1 MAAEFIHSKEEGMNA
16 IELGRQVQA
25 KRKEKKLSQAE
36 LGDLAEISR
45 NYVSIIERGEAESI
59 SMKVLN
65 KLAVVLGTS
74 PSELTGESSMVMI
87 PPSLRE
93 FALEK
98 NLPYEVID
106 KLVRIPRRGKEPST
120 ANEWEELFD
129 SISKFLDIGG
139 A

>member
-1 MAAEFIHSKEEGMNA
+1 MNP
-16 IELGRQVQA
+16 IELGRQVLA
-25 KRKEKKLSQAE
+25 KRKEKKLSQTE
-36 LGDLAEISR
+36 LGELAEISR

-98 NLPYEVID
+98 NLSYEITD

-120 ANEWEELFD
+120 VKEWEELFD
-129 SISKFLDIGG
+129 SISKFLEIGDE
-139 A
+139 

>member
-1 MAAEFIHSKEEGMNA
+1 MNA

-25 KRKEKKLSQAE
+25 KRKEKKLSQTE
-36 LGDLAEISR
+36 LGELAGISR
-45 NYVSIIERGEAESI
+45 NYVSIIERGEADSI

-65 KLAVVLGTS
+65 QLAVVLGTS

-98 NLPYEVID
+98 NLSYEIID

-120 ANEWEELFD
+120 VKEWEELFD

>member
-1 MAAEFIHSKEEGMNA
+1 MNA

-36 LGDLAEISR
+36 LGELAEISR

-59 SMKVLN
+59 SMKILN
-65 KLAVVLGTS
+65 KLAVVLGAS
-74 PSELTGESSMVMI
+74 PAELTGESRMVMI

-98 NLPYEVID
+98 NLSYEIID
-106 KLVRIPRRGKEPST
+106 KLVRIPRKGREPST
-120 ANEWEELFD
+120 AEEWNELFE
-129 SISKFLDIGG
+129 SISKFLDIEDS
-139 A
+139 

>member
-1 MAAEFIHSKEEGMNA
+1 MNA

>member
-1 MAAEFIHSKEEGMNA
+1 MNA
-16 IELGRQVQA
+16 IELGRQVQV
-25 KRKEKKLSQAE
+25 KRKEKKLSQTE
-36 LGDLAEISR
+36 LGELAGISR
-45 NYVSIIERGEAESI
+45 NYVSIIERGEADSI

-65 KLAVVLGTS
+65 QLAVVLGTS

-98 NLPYEVID
+98 NLSYEIID

-120 ANEWEELFD
+120 VKEWEELFD

>member
-1 MAAEFIHSKEEGMNA
+1 MNA

-25 KRKEKKLSQAE
+25 KRKGKKLSQAE
-36 LGDLAEISR
+36 LGKLAEISR

-98 NLPYEVID
+98 NLSYEIID
-106 KLVRIPRRGKEPST
+106 KLVRIPKRGKEPST
-120 ANEWEELFD
+120 VKEWKELFD

>member
-1 MAAEFIHSKEEGMNA
+1 MNA

-25 KRKEKKLSQAE
+25 KRKEKKLSQTE
-36 LGDLAEISR
+36 LGELAGISR
-45 NYVSIIERGEAESI
+45 NYVSIIERGEADSI

-65 KLAVVLGTS
+65 QLAVVLGTS

-98 NLPYEVID
+98 NLSYEIID

-120 ANEWEELFD
+120 VKEWEELFD
-129 SISKFLDIGG
+129 SISKFLDIG
-139 A
+139 AA

>member
-1 MAAEFIHSKEEGMNA
+1 MNA

-36 LGDLAEISR
+36 LGELAEISR

-98 NLPYEVID
+98 NLPYEIID

-120 ANEWEELFD
+120 AKEWEELFD
-129 SISKFLDIGG
+129 SISKFLDVGT

>member
-1 MAAEFIHSKEEGMNA
+1 MNA
-16 IELGRQVQA
+16 TELGRQVQA
-25 KRKEKKLSQAE
+25 RRKEKKLSQAE
-36 LGDLAEISR
+36 LGELAEISR
-45 NYVSIIERGEAESI
+45 NYVSLIERGEAESI

-98 NLPYEVID
+98 NLPYEIID
-106 KLVRIPRRGKEPST
+106 KMVRIPRRGKEPST
-120 ANEWEELFD
+120 AKEWEQLFD
-129 SISKFLDIGG
+129 SISKFLDIG
-139 A
+139 AA

>member
-1 MAAEFIHSKEEGMNA
+1 MNA
-16 IELGRQVQA
+16 IELGRQVLA
-25 KRKEKKLSQAE
+25 KRKEKKLSQTE
-36 LGDLAEISR
+36 LGELAEISR

-93 FALEK
+93 FALGK
-98 NLPYEVID
+98 NLSYEITD

-120 ANEWEELFD
+120 VKEWEELFD
-129 SISKFLDIGG
+129 SISKFLELGDE
-139 A
+139 

>member
-1 MAAEFIHSKEEGMNA
+1 MNA

-25 KRKEKKLSQAE
+25 KRKDKKLSQAE
-36 LGDLAEISR
+36 LGELAEISR

-87 PPSLRE
+87 PPALRE

-98 NLPYEVID
+98 NLSYEIID
-106 KLVRIPRRGKEPST
+106 KLVRIPRRGKEPSS
-120 ANEWEELFD
+120 AKEWEELFD

>member
-1 MAAEFIHSKEEGMNA
+1 MNA

-25 KRKEKKLSQAE
+25 KRKEKKLSKTE
-36 LGDLAEISR
+36 LGELAEISR

-87 PPSLRE
+87 PPALRE

-98 NLPYEVID
+98 NLSYEIID

-120 ANEWEELFD
+120 VKEWEELFD

>member
-1 MAAEFIHSKEEGMNA
+1 MNA
-16 IELGRQVQA
+16 IELGRQVQT

-36 LGDLAEISR
+36 LGELAEISR

-120 ANEWEELFD
+120 VKEWEELFD
-129 SISKFLDIGG
+129 SISKFLDVGG

>member
-1 MAAEFIHSKEEGMNA
+1 MNA
-16 IELGRQVQA
+16 IELGRQVLA

-36 LGDLAEISR
+36 LGELAEISR

-87 PPSLRE
+87 PPALRE

-120 ANEWEELFD
+120 AKEWEALFD
-129 SISKFLDIGG
+129 SISKFLDVGG

>member
-1 MAAEFIHSKEEGMNA
+1 MNA

-25 KRKEKKLSQAE
+25 KRKEKKLSQTE
-36 LGDLAEISR
+36 LGELVEISR

-74 PSELTGESSMVMI
+74 PAELTGETSMVMI

-98 NLPYEVID
+98 NLSYEIID

-120 ANEWEELFD
+120 AKEWEQLFD

-139 A
+139 D